1 MTTRPEKYVYDA
13 YVVRVV
19 DGDTLVLDIDLGLRV
34 WSRGQHVR
42 LLGINMPERVTT
54 LGILATSQLSDLV
67 YARTVLLRTAKDRDD
82 KYGRLLATVWVGE
95 TNVNE
100 TMRRWLDERTSQ

>member
-1 MTTRPEKYVYDA
+1 MSTRPEKYVYDA
-13 YVVRVV
+13 YVIRVI
-19 DGDTLVLDIDLGLRV
+19 DGDTLVVDIDLGLRV
-34 WSRGQHVR
+34 WARGQHVR

-54 LGILATSQLSDLV
+54 LGILATSQLGDLV
-67 YARTVLLRTAKDRDD
+67 YARTVLLRTVKDRDD

-100 TMRRWLDERTSQ
+100 TMRRWLDERRGQ

>member
-1 MTTRPEKYVYDA
+1 MSTRPEKYVYDA
-13 YVVRVV
+13 YVIRVI
-19 DGDTLVLDIDLGLRV
+19 DGDTLVVDIDLGLRV
-34 WSRGQHVR
+34 WARLQHVR

-54 LGILATSQLSDLV
+54 LGILATSQLGDLV
-67 YARTVLLRTAKDRDD
+67 YARTVLLRTVKDRDD

-100 TMRRWLDERTSQ
+100 TMRRWLDERRGQ

>member
-13 YVVRVV
+13 VVIRVV

-42 LLGINMPERVTT
+42 LLGIDMPERATT
-54 LGILATSQLSDLV
+54 LGILAKSQLSDLV
-67 YARTVLLRTAKDRDD
+67 YARNVLVRTRKDDGD
-82 KYGRLLATVWVGE
+82 KYGRLLGTIWVGE
-95 TNVNE
+95 TNVNKE
-100 TMRRWLDERTSQ
+100 MERWLTERL

>member
-13 YVVRVV
+13 YVIRVI
-19 DGDTLVLDIDLGLRV
+19 DGDTLVVDIDLGLRV
-34 WSRGQHVR
+34 WARGQHVR

-54 LGILATSQLSDLV
+54 LGILATSQLGDLV
-67 YARTVLLRTAKDRDD
+67 YARTVLLRTVKDRDD

-95 TNVNE
+95 VNVNKE
-100 TMRRWLDERTSQ
+100 MERWLTERR

>member
-1 MTTRPEKYVYDA
+1 MTTRPEKYVYEA
-13 YVVRVV
+13 YVIRVI
-19 DGDTLVLDIDLGLRV
+19 DGDTLVVDIDLGLRV
-34 WSRGQHVR
+34 WARGQHVR

-54 LGILATSQLSDLV
+54 LGILATSQLGDLV
-67 YARTVLLRTAKDRDD
+67 YARTVLLRTVKDRDD

-100 TMRRWLDERTSQ
+100 TMRRWLDERRGQ